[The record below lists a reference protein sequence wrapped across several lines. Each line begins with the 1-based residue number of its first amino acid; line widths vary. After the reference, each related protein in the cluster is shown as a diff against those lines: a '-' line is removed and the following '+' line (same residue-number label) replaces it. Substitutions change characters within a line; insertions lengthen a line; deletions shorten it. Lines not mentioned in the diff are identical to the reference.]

1 MPITMFGLYAAIA
14 LAVGALVFAVCAAF
28 VRADEC
34 RGKLLYHPAQH
45 PHESG
50 AAEPVFGGGH

>member
-1 MPITMFGLYAAIA
+1 MFGLYAAIA

-28 VRADEC
+28 VRADER

>member
-1 MPITMFGLYAAIA
+1 MLGLYAAIA
-14 LAVGALVFAVCAAF
+14 VAVGALVLGVCLAF
-28 VRADEC
+28 VRTDER